1 MLVSKHEIIRHMA
14 LSVEQH
20 PGDCDELDVSW
31 TKYKMSTEAKCRG
44 LLEEGHLIKGEGETN
59 ANVIC
64 FEN

>member
-1 MLVSKHEIIRHMA
+1 MA
-14 LSVEQH
+14 LSVQQH